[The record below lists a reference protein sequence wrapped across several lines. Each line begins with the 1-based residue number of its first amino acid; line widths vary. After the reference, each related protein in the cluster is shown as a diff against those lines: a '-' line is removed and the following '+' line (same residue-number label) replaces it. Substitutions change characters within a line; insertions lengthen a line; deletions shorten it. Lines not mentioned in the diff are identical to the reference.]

1 MNSYDLEIE
10 NYSFQDLVDLFGIS
24 NKLTIEDLK
33 KASRTAIM
41 MHPDKSG
48 LNSEVFIF
56 FKAAYKLLKEV
67 SLTINKTKVNCCK
80 TIYDPRPENDC
91 IATDLIHE
99 SINNKENFS
108 KLFNR
113 LFENVKQ
120 ETLTDDGY
128 GDWMSQE
135 IENMPKIS
143 NKQQFEKE
151 IFQKKR
157 EMGQLIKHEEFKENI
172 NIGGGDLIDKSE
184 ITGYQSDM
192 FSDLKYDDVKHVY
205 TETVIPYI
213 EQQQRAK
220 TEDQLMRERDTMIN
234 VEFNPDDHNEI
245 FKRNNDKNRETDI
258 SRAYRIVQEE
268 QKIRD
273 IYKKNASHF
282 LSITEK

>member
-48 LNSEVFIF
+48 LDCEVFLF

-67 SLTINKTKVNCCK
+67 SVTINKTKVDCCK
-80 TIYDPRPENDC
+80 TIYDPTTETDC
-91 IATDLIHE
+91 ISTDLIHE

-120 ETLTDDGY
+120 EALINDGY

-135 IENMPKIS
+135 IDNMPKIS
-143 NKQQFEKE
+143 NKQQFDKE

-157 EMGQLIKHEEFKENI
+157 EMGQLIKREEFKETI
-172 NIGGGDLIDKSE
+172 NIENGNLIDKSE

-192 FSDLKYDDVKHVY
+192 FSDLKYDDVKHAY

-213 EQQQRAK
+213 EQEQRAN
-220 TEDQLMRERDTMIN
+220 TEEQLMRERDTMIN
-234 VEFNPDDHNEI
+234 MEFNPDDHNEI
-245 FKRNNDKNRETDI
+245 FKQKCDKNRETDI

-273 IYKKNASHF
+273 IYKKNASQF